1 MPPEYL
7 PNLLFLLLLIPLCGG
22 LGLAI
27 MPTGQD
33 KMLKVGA
40 VIFSLATLVVSLVLA
55 WHFNW
60 ANPHIQFAGKVF
72 WIPDLALNFGFGID
86 AISLWLI
93 LLTTLIS
100 LIAIVGSFT
109 AVAQRVK
116 EFYVWILILEAS
128 MLGAFMATDLIF
140 FYVCFE
146 FTLIPIFF
154 LVGIHGSSE
163 RLRAAKTFFLYTFT
177 GSLLTFAGI
186 LYVAWWNH
194 LAPGSNGDWSF
205 AFADLYASAK
215 TMSYNQQALVMLA
228 MLAGFAVKVPLFP
241 FHTWQPLTYSE
252 APTAG
257 SILLGAVVLKLATYA
272 IVRLAIPL
280 APLAA
285 VSFAPWIATL
295 AIIGI
300 LYAAL
305 ICWVQKDLK
314 KLIAYS
320 SMSHMGFC
328 VLGMFALNM
337 IGLTGSVA
345 YMVNHG
351 LSTAA
356 LFLCVGML
364 FERLG
369 TRQITDMGG
378 LARIMPVWAF
388 FMVFFVFTS
397 VGLPG
402 LNGFVGEFLALL
414 GAFTQTNFL
423 GPWYA
428 AFAGIGMILAAIY
441 LLHMTGKLVFGP
453 LKLPQGQIDSPELR
467 KLVPD
472 LNLREIA
479 VLTPLA
485 IGCLWLGIYPQ
496 PFLETLERPLTRI
509 VAMTDQAIEKQ
520 SALANKANSSTPTSG
535 LTESNPNTPTLDG
548 KAELLSLQFP
558 ARINTAAAPEK
569 VQ

>member
-1 MPPEYL
+1 MPLENL
-7 PNLLFLLLLIPLCGG
+7 PNLLFLLLLIPLFGG
-22 LGLAI
+22 LSLA
-27 MPTGQD
+27 MTPTGQD
-33 KMLKVGA
+33 KIIKFGA
-40 VIFSLATLVVSLVLA
+40 LVFSLATFIASLVLA

-60 ANPHIQFAGKVF
+60 ADSSMQAVGKVQ
-72 WIPDLALNFGFGID
+72 WIPSLALKFTFGVD

-100 LIAIVGSFT
+100 LLAVVGSFS
-109 AVAQRVK
+109 AVSHRIK

-146 FTLIPIFF
+146 FTLIPIYF
-154 LVGIHGSSE
+154 LVGIHGASE

-194 LAPGSNGDWSF
+194 VAPGSNGQWSF
-205 AFADLYASAK
+205 AFADLYATASS
-215 TMSYNQQALVMLA
+215 MSHTQQSLVLFA

-241 FHTWQPLTYSE
+241 FHTWQPLTYSQ
-252 APTAG
+252 APTAA
-257 SILLGAVVLKLATYA
+257 SVLLAAVLLKLATYA
-272 IVRLAIPL
+272 IIRLAIPL
-280 APLAA
+280 APDAA
-285 VSFAPWIATL
+285 VAFAPCIATL
-295 AIIGI
+295 AVIGI

-305 ICWVQKDLK
+305 ISWVQKDLK

-337 IGLTGSVA
+337 IGMTGSVA

-356 LFLCVGML
+356 LFLCAGMIS
-364 FERLG
+364 ERLG
-369 TRQITDMGG
+369 SQKLEDMGG
-378 LARIMPVWAF
+378 LAKLMPVWAF
-388 FMVFFVFTS
+388 FMVFFVFSS

-402 LNGFVGEFLALL
+402 LNGFVGEFLTLL
-414 GAFTQTNFL
+414 GAFTQTNIL

-428 AFAGIGMILAAIY
+428 AFAGLGMILAAIY
-441 LLHMTGKLVFGP
+441 LLYMTGKIVFGP
-453 LKLPQGQIDSPELR
+453 IKLPQEQADSPELR
-467 KLVPD
+467 GLIRD
-472 LNLREIA
+472 LNFREIA
-479 VLTPLA
+479 ILTPLA
-485 IGCLWLGIYPQ
+485 VGCLWLGLYPQ
-496 PFLETLERPLTRI
+496 PLLSTLERPLTQV
-509 VAMTDQAIEKQ
+509 VATTQNAVDKIDNNVSLAAS
-520 SALANKANSSTPTSG
+520 SAQRDTIKRVLNA
-535 LTESNPNTPTLDG
+535 ES
-548 KAELLSLQFP
+548 P
-558 ARINTAAAPEK
+558 ARSKTSAVSEK